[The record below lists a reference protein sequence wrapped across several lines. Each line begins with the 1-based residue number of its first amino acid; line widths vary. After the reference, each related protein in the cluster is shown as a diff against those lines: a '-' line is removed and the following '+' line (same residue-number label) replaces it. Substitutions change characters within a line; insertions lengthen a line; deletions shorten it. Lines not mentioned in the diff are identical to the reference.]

1 MFSTAVLIIFNLVI
15 SAMASVKIT
24 TNPDDNKSSF
34 KAGDLKVEEARYRD
48 PVMPEYYGN
57 SYDRNRQNFVT
68 GSNYGSYAGQMN
80 SYDRYGSG
88 MGGYERFGSGVG
100 VDRYGSAVGGDRYG
114 SGIGGDRYGSNPQNA
129 FDKVAAQWNRDKLGG
144 SK

>member
-1 MFSTAVLIIFNLVI
+1 MFSTVVLIIFNSVI
-15 SAMASVKIT
+15 SAMAKSTPIAA
-24 TNPDDNKSSF
+24 DDKSSF
-34 KAGDLKVEEARYRD
+34 KASDLKVEEARYRD

-88 MGGYERFGSGVG
+88 GYERFGSGVG

-114 SGIGGDRYGSNPQNA
+114 SSPGNA
-129 FDKVAAQWNRDKLGG
+129 FDKVAAQWNRDKIG
-144 SK
+144 SSK